1 MRKSIIAFG
10 AALALGGAVS
20 SASAEEIVIATV
32 NNGDMIIMQKLSK
45 EFEDQTG
52 IKLRWVVLEENT
64 LRERLA
70 ADIATKAGQYD
81 VISVNSYQTQLW
93 AKMGWLTKLDDFSA
107 SYDYDDFIP
116 ATRQSLSVDGVMYGA
131 PFYGESLITFYRKD
145 LFEKAGITMPEKP
158 TLDDLAGFAEKITD
172 RENGINGICL
182 RGKPGWG
189 ENTPLIT
196 TFVSALGGEWFDM
209 EWKPR
214 LTSEPWRQAM
224 DWYLDVMKKAGP
236 VGAATNGYNEN
247 RVLFSSGKCGMWIDA
262 TVTAGY
268 LLDPKES
275 QVSDTTGFAP
285 FPVTDKNPQ
294 AAGWSG
300 AWALAIPAS
309 VTDNAAAA
317 KKFIEW
323 ATSKEYAR
331 LVGEREGWLL
341 APSGTRKST
350 YALPEYQNV
359 AEPFADKVLAAISA
373 VNPTKPTV
381 NEVPYTGA
389 GFIDIAEFQAL
400 GTTIGQNIAAALS
413 GSKTADEALQESQAY
428 AERTMERAG
437 YYKK

>member
-10 AALALGGAVS
+10 AALALGGAAS
-20 SASAEEIVIATV
+20 SVSAEEIVIATV

-131 PFYGESLITFYRKD
+131 PFYGERLITFYRKD

-158 TLDDLAGFAEKITD
+158 TLNDLTGFAEKITD

-309 VTDNAAAA
+309 VTDNAPAA

-400 GTTIGQNIAAALS
+400 GTTIGQNIAAALT